1 MIGLRPGNVP
11 AAVFALTAAFVFVVA
26 VWAKIL
32 DERAHASFAD
42 AITNQ
47 EAVIESLNG
56 ALRDQALEAAER
68 EYEWRSEF
76 DKLVVLAEQTTAHI
90 ARHGELIVVLQGE
103 LDVAE
108 VARDRYR
115 RELVCNAWP
124 WIDHYRGHISWRRI
138 VFGGD
143 ADLDCLTKIAHP

>member
-1 MIGLRPGNVP
+1 MKGLRSGRLP
-11 AAVFALTAAFVFVVA
+11 FAAFSLMLVLFITVA
-26 VWAKIL
+26 VWSKVRDA
-32 DERAHASFAD
+32 RAITSALE

-56 ALRDQALEAAER
+56 ALRDQALESAER

-90 ARHGELIVVLQGE
+90 ARHGELIVVLQDE
-103 LDVAE
+103 LDVAL

-124 WIDHYRGHISWRRI
+124 WIDHYRGHVSWRRV
-138 VFGGD
+138 VFGRE
-143 ADLDCLTKIAHP
+143 DCLTRLAHP